1 MCDAL
6 ARAAEEEFV
15 ADDFFLKGAVD
26 GLEVYVLSGLGVLA
40 GVTPV
45 AGSIL
50 EDLIE
55 EEVLIG
61 GGQRGVLAGGNCQS
75 EPTSVSCLR
84 WMVCN

>member
-6 ARAAEEEFV
+6 AGASEDEFV
-15 ADDFFLKGAVD
+15 ADAFYLKGAVD

-61 GGQRGVLAGGNCQS
+61 GGHKGVVAGGNC
-75 EPTSVSCLR
+75 
-84 WMVCN
+84 